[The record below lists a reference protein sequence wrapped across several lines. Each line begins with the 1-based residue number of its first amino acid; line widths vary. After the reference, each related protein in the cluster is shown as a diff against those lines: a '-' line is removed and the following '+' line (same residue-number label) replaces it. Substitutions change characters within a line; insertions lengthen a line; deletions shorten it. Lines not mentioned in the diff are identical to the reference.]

1 MSDSYI
7 ILRMA
12 KVQSTEGDI
21 NNLMDALQDLRQK
34 LQQRSEIRSSLTAA
48 DRSVLS
54 AIHRLRSVAALK
66 FVDEDPE
73 LDAMITATQHL
84 LNEYDYEAILR
95 KDGE

>member
-1 MSDSYI
+1 
-7 ILRMA
+7 MA

-54 AIHRLRSVAALK
+54 AIQRLRSAAALK